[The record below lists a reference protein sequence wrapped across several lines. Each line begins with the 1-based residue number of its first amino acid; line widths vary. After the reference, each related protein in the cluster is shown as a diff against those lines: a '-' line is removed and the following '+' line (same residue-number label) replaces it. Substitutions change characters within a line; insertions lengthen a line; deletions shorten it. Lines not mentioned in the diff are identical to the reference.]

1 MGNLLVERMRSS
13 SSEYDAYR
21 SRKVSQRDY
30 WVLAQ
35 LTEPAKRMRRH
46 VLQSEDVVDSL
57 RGGMARQR
65 GEIVSR
71 GGEIVETEGEEVIGS
86 GLIRGALNDS
96 REAEKKGADE
106 QRQLLQMGLEG
117 GEDDISHLP
126 EAVQRYMRNQRLR
139 DERKRRQQEE
149 STDPGRRAERRL
161 GKDETL
167 GVLERDEGMEVVRL
181 KTALVI
187 DDETKGLAEKTKV
200 GEAIGEEILVADPGK
215 SGVMPRT
222 RAGSAKSGKRLEGTV
237 GSGGSGYEEGDS
249 WPVRFVALHANFP
262 AKLAAF
268 SMCDFGGGEQEREE
282 LRKLREAHFET
293 LARWERN
300 GK

>member
-21 SRKVSQRDY
+21 SRKVSQRDS
-30 WVLAQ
+30 WISAQ

-57 RGGMARQR
+57 RGGIWRQR
-65 GEIVSR
+65 GEIVTR
-71 GGEIVETEGEEVIGS
+71 GGEIVEMEGEEVIGS

-96 REAEKKGADE
+96 QEAEKKGADE

-149 STDPGRRAERRL
+149 STDPGRHAGRQL

-200 GEAIGEEILVADPGK
+200 GVAIEEEILVADPGK
-215 SGVMPRT
+215 SGT
-222 RAGSAKSGKRLEGTV
+222 RAGSAKNGKRLEGSV
-237 GSGGSGYEEGDS
+237 GFGGSGNEEGDR

-282 LRKLREAHFET
+282 LRQLREAHFKT

>member
-21 SRKVSQRDY
+21 SRKVSQRNY
-30 WVLAQ
+30 WVSAQ

-57 RGGMARQR
+57 RGSMARQR
-65 GEIVSR
+65 GEIVTR
-71 GGEIVETEGEEVIGS
+71 AGELVKRQGAEAFAS
-86 GLIRGALNDS
+86 GLVQGALNDS
-96 REAEKKGADE
+96 RGAEETGGDE
-106 QRQLLQMGLEG
+106 QRRLLQAGLEG
-117 GEDDISHLP
+117 GEDDVSHLP

-149 STDPGRRAERRL
+149 SSDPERRAERHL

-215 SGVMPRT
+215 SGTVPRA
-222 RAGSAKSGKRLEGTV
+222 REGSVKSGKRLEGTV
-237 GSGGSGYEEGDS
+237 GYGYEEEDRR
-249 WPVRFVALHANFP
+249 PVRFVALHANFP
-262 AKLAAF
+262 AELAAF

-282 LRKLREAHFET
+282 LRQLREAHFET